1 MVIFNEGR
9 EGKLRP
15 QELNALVGCLNTV
28 SANLRFEKQQ
38 ERSAEE
44 ERMIE
49 AVRSVIA
56 DNERLREKLV
66 ERGIILPSDLPR
78 MQWS

>member
-1 MVIFNEGR
+1 
-9 EGKLRP
+9 
-15 QELNALVGCLNTV
+15 VGAVTRQLAGESARNHPLTDEDLNTV

-66 ERGIILPSDLPR
+66 ERGIIPPSDLPR